1 MAFVVKCERCG
12 NIREEIT
19 LEVDRNLPFRIED
32 MRKDSRNRD
41 QLVYTPLCDRAYVHL
56 CDHCLNAF
64 YAFLHNWPM
73 EAEQMLDKVV
83 QEKVD
88 ADEDFRKKTTECNE
102 LIRSNKQLL
111 KTKEDLENDIRILK
125 KRLVEAQSK

>member
-12 NIREEIT
+12 NIQEEIT

-32 MRKDSRNRD
+32 LRKNSRNRD
-41 QLVYTPLCDRAYVHL
+41 QLVYTPMCDRVYVHL
-56 CDHCLNAF
+56 CDHCRHAF

-73 EAEQMLDKVV
+73 EAERMLDKVV
-83 QEKVD
+83 QEKTA
-88 ADEDFRKKTTECNE
+88 ADDDFRKKTTECNE